1 MWETLKED
9 VMGYFSEFH
18 NAGRIVKG
26 ANTSFLAL
34 IPKVD
39 NPQKIEEY
47 RPISLI
53 NSMYKMLSKVL
64 ENRLKTVMDD
74 LIGEQQSVF
83 VGGKQL
89 VDCMMVANEVLDEAR
104 NKMIKGFC
112 FKVDFEKA
120 YDRVSWAFLDYMLK
134 RMGFN
139 HVWCQWMKEC
149 MHSSTKEKGLLKG
162 LKIGNG
168 GIEITHLQFANDM
181 IMFGRAEGSNI
192 WIVKCIMRVFEL
204 VSGLKINF
212 DKSLLYGLN
221 VEEEWLEKT
230 AWSLNCRRGPLPFK
244 YLGIPIGGIF
254 FGERRREGEELARLS
269 GIVCKPKEE
278 GGLRVRDLRTSNI
291 AILGKW
297 WGRMAVKERVLWK
310 RVLNTK
316 YGVEEG
322 RWLEW
327 VRGEI
332 KGSSY
337 WWRDLCRIN
346 SILPNRENWLGVGFN
361 INLGDGGGIKFW
373 KDVWLGEVNLATH
386 FPRLFLLSTGKDN
399 KIQQMGE
406 WHNNMWQWKLTW
418 RQSMHGWE
426 EEKLQELSNLMLN
439 VTLDKGQ
446 QDAWCWRHTKEGIYT
461 AKLGYLLLRDQ
472 QGGDDTKLFRKV
484 WNKYIPN
491 KICAFNWM
499 ILLNRIPTKTN
510 LRTRGILKDDTT
522 TLCGFCEVAL
532 EDTNHLFLECPFV
545 VKLWWKCQEWWGL
558 SCMSYNESM
567 KAFVQH
573 VFYSKNKWVRQG
585 WETIWFGLTWTLCGR
600 VAGSLF
606 SSVDWIQSPVLCL
619 KSIQGLS
626 IQNPN
631 TDVVLTHNFGVDTK
645 RKGGASRTQ
654 QGRGVDT

>member
-26 ANTSFLAL
+26 ANASFLAL

-64 ENRLKTVMDD
+64 ANRLKTMMDD
-74 LIGEQQSVF
+74 LI
-83 VGGKQL
+83 
-89 VDCMMVANEVLDEAR
+89 VLDEAR
-104 NKMIKGFC
+104 SKKIKGFC

-149 MHSSTKEKGLLKG
+149 MHSASISVLVNGGTTKQFSPSRGLRQGDPLSPFLFLLIAEGLNGLISSAKEKGLLKG

-168 GIEITHLQFANDM
+168 GIEITHLQFADDM
-181 IMFGRAEGSNI
+181 IMFGRAEDSNV
-192 WIVKCIMRVFEL
+192 WVVKCIMRVFEL
-204 VSGLKINF
+204 ISGLKINF

-221 VEEEWLEKT
+221 VEEEWVEKT

-244 YLGIPIGGIF
+244 YLGIPIGGNHRRLTFWRPLIQGFKNRLASWKGKLLSLGGRITLVNSVLSSLLVF
-254 FGERRREGEELARLS
+254 FMSFFFVPKGVINELEKIRRDFLWGKKEGGG
-269 GIVCKPKEE
+269 GISWVKWDSVCKPKEE
-278 GGLRVRDLRTSNI
+278 GGLGVRDLRTFNI
-291 AILGKW
+291 VLLGKW
-297 WGRMAVKERVLWK
+297 WGRMAGKERGLWK

-332 KGSSY
+332 KGGSY

-346 SILPNRENWLGVGFN
+346 FILPNRENWLGEGFN
-361 INLGDGGGIKFW
+361 IHLGDGGGIRFW
-373 KDVWLGEVNLATH
+373 KDVWLGEVNLATR
-386 FPRLFLLSTGKDN
+386 FPKLFLLSTGKDN

-406 WHNNMWQWKLTW
+406 WYNNMWQWKLTW
-418 RQSMHGWE
+418 RRSMRGWE
-426 EEKLQELSNLMLN
+426 EEKLQELFNLMLN
-439 VTLDKGQ
+439 ITLDRGQ
-446 QDAWCWRHTKEGIYT
+446 QDAWCRRHTKEGIYT

-491 KICAFNWM
+491 KPCVASAGRHWK
-499 ILLNRIPTKTN
+499 IPTTCSWN
-510 LRTRGILKDDTT
+510 APL
-522 TLCGFCEVAL
+522 
-532 EDTNHLFLECPFV
+532 
-545 VKLWWKCQEWWGL
+545 
-558 SCMSYNESM
+558 
-567 KAFVQH
+567 
-573 VFYSKNKWVRQG
+573 
-585 WETIWFGLTWTLCGR
+585 
-600 VAGSLF
+600 
-606 SSVDWIQSPVLCL
+606 
-619 KSIQGLS
+619 
-626 IQNPN
+626 
-631 TDVVLTHNFGVDTK
+631 
-645 RKGGASRTQ
+645 
-654 QGRGVDT
+654 